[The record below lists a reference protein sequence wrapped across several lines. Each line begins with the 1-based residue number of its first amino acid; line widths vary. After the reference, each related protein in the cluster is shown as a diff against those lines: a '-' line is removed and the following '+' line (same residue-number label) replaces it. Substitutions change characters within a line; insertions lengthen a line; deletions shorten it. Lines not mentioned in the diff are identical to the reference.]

1 MIIIK
6 IIILVVFITAFIYR
20 ADVVLEARVS
30 WNYYIYRY
38 KNHCRIHY
46 SQEEKSEALINENIV
61 TLAEALLV
69 VIMFWKINPD
79 YFFDSKPDWVD
90 IHEMYLQK

>member
-6 IIILVVFITAFIYR
+6 IIILVVFITAFVYR
-20 ADVVLEARVS
+20 VDIVFDTRRT
-30 WNYYIYRY
+30 WNYHVYRY
-38 KNHCRIHY
+38 KHYCRIHY
-46 SQEEKSEALINENIV
+46 SEEEKSEISIEENNV
-61 TLAEALLV
+61 TQAEAILV